1 MAALLSPCCAP
12 SKEPPTVGE
21 GDPFHILL
29 HTPPQGSQQMLP
41 AMEGRSLAP
50 CLALSATVKAGW
62 EGRGQRLQEL

>member
-21 GDPFHILL
+21 GGPFHILL

-41 AMEGRSLAP
+41 AMEGRIWLLA
-50 CLALSATVKAGW
+50 
-62 EGRGQRLQEL
+62 